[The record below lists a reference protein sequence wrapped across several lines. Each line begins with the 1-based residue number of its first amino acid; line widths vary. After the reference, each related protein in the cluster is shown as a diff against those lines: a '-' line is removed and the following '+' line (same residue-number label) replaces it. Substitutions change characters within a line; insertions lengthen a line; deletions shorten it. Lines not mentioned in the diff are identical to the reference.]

1 LRLLLFAVLGGAAL
15 LGIISGRLRRA
26 TGVWAVIVIA
36 ALDLW
41 SLDRQFFQFSPRANV
56 LFRDDAITSYLRRA
70 PKPYRVLDAGS
81 SYGQTSILMGYEI
94 PQVLGYHGF
103 ELRSYDEL
111 GGRTSGWRNVTTPN
125 FLDLLAVRYLILA
138 EPQPVP
144 GFHKVVGPTT
154 TAIGNPGVLFER
166 DSVVPYARVVVT
178 TAKISDSSEVSP
190 LLDPRFPLSEVALFS
205 DTSTVRADSLTRPL
219 PRSQVRA
226 RVSAW
231 APGFMTIA
239 LDGRD
244 AQPSHLL
251 VSENWYPDW
260 HAVVDGKEAV
270 VRRADHTLLSV
281 DVPPGSKEVR
291 LWFAAADY
299 ARGKVVSAISLIFA
313 AGMIGAVVLVG
324 RHKKIETAPS

>member
-1 LRLLLFAVLGGAAL
+1 M
-15 LGIISGRLRRA
+15 
-26 TGVWAVIVIA
+26 
-36 ALDLW
+36 LDLS

-56 LFRDDAITSYLRRA
+56 LFRDDAITSYLRLA

-81 SYGQTSILMGYEI
+81 SYGQSSILMGYDI
-94 PQVLGYHGF
+94 PQALGYQGF

-111 GGRTSGWRNVTTPN
+111 GGRTTGWRNVVTPN

-144 GFHKVVGPTT
+144 GFHQVVGPTT

-166 DSVVPYARVVVT
+166 DSVVPYARVVLNA
-178 TAKISDSSEVSP
+178 AKISDSSEISP
-190 LLDPRFPLSEVALFS
+190 LLDPRLPLRDVALFS
-205 DTSTVRADSLTRPL
+205 DTSGVRGDSLTRPL
-219 PRSQVRA
+219 PRSEVRA

-231 APGFMTIA
+231 APGFMTIT

-251 VSENWYPDW
+251 ISENWYPDW
-260 HAVVDGKEAV
+260 HAVVDGKEAT

-281 DVPPGSKEVR
+281 DIPPGSREAR
-291 LWFAAADY
+291 LWFSAADY
-299 ARGKVVSAISLIFA
+299 TRAKIVSAISLICA
-313 AGMIGAVVLVG
+313 AGMIGAGLSVG
-324 RHKKIETAPS
+324 RHR